1 MAQLGPQKR
10 NKIKKLKAIEAME
23 AKEGELNE
31 EQLKKVHSKNE
42 LKQEIEKL
50 DYYINLYE
58 KAHPFWNMPE
68 EEMKVE
74 EPVEVIPTDE
84 VIN

>member
-10 NKIKKLKAIEAME
+10 NRIKKLKAIEAME
-23 AKEGELNE
+23 AKEGDLNE
-31 EQLKKVHSKNE
+31 EQLKKVASKNE

-50 DYYINLYE
+50 DYYLNLYE
-58 KAHPFWNMPE
+58 KAHPDWATPA

-74 EPVEVIPTDE
+74 EPVPVVPSEE